1 MNQEASREIMR
12 QVVTTVW
19 GPAQTGG
26 VLVAERRGTAL
37 WRIDTATGPYALKI
51 TTPCEDPQGHTD
63 SELLAAVEAELL
75 IGLQRDEAVVPLYR
89 AHGFLPDEA
98 GSWLVLRWIVGADA
112 ESAFAKLRSHPEP
125 QRAATYAGFMCRA
138 VADLHGAG
146 WLHGDLQ
153 EPHFLITPTRAVLLD
168 FAMAHSPGRA
178 VGKGAVACRGA
189 YDFFMSPELAHARRT
204 TAPADNLVLTRESE
218 VWSLCAVIY
227 ACWSGHYPIS
237 SKDTTQ
243 TTPDLHAE
251 LATGHVK
258 PWDAVAPWPFARFE
272 RLTDRGLQHDPA
284 RRPSARSLQYAFE
297 TLARTS

>member
-1 MNQEASREIMR
+1 MNQGASREIMR

-19 GPAQTGG
+19 GPAQTDG
-26 VLVAERRGTAL
+26 VLVAERPGTGL
-37 WRIDTATGPYALKI
+37 WRIDTAIGPYALKI
-51 TTPCEDPQGHTD
+51 TSPCDDPQGHID

-75 IGLQRDEAVVPLYR
+75 IGLQRDEAVVPLYQ

-112 ESAFAKLRSHPEP
+112 ESAFAKLRNHPEP

-153 EPHFLITPTRAVLLD
+153 EQHFIITHAKAVLLD
-168 FAMAHSPGRA
+168 FAMAHSPGPAAGKEPA
-178 VGKGAVACRGA
+178 VYRGA
-189 YDFFMSPELAHARRT
+189 YDFFMSPELAHARLT
-204 TAPADNLVLTRESE
+204 TTPADDLTLTRESE

-227 ACWSGHYPIS
+227 ACWTGHYPIS

-251 LATGHVK
+251 LATGQIK
-258 PWDAVAPWPFARFE
+258 PWAAVAPWPFPRFE
-272 RLTDRGLQHDPA
+272 TLIDRGLQHDPA
-284 RRPSARSLQYAFE
+284 RRRSARSLQYAFE
-297 TLARTS
+297 ALARTS